1 MSQQRRAA
9 GRRRA
14 WGRGP
19 IILKFDS
26 LEKREVLST
35 VHAPADLVGSSFVMV
50 QNADWGDSVTAI
62 GQVTNQGAGDATGPF
77 NVAIYAGSRPNINR
91 RAVPIGE
98 VTIPDGLAAGQS
110 IPFTTTVRLPAGPV
124 PGMGTNGIVYIG
136 MKVDPQNAVR
146 ESNNRNNSGI
156 GSGYDLTT
164 IQIAPSQPAQLI
176 TASVGTYP
184 TTATWGKSLAVTTQI
199 SNQSYGAAPATRAQV
214 VLTPA
219 GHLQG
224 TGYDVTIGSINT
236 PAIAPWQT
244 VNVEKSI
251 TLPEIPPVLLEGAT
265 EFTLTILPD
274 ADFVTNP
281 VAPHVAISGVGID
294 QAIVNIK
301 FPAGVETPPEH
312 GPLPDLAMST
322 VSISAAELIWGKSF
336 EVQTSVQNMGETDPG
351 PFRVRFL
358 LVGPSGNTTRSIFL
372 GDAAIPG
379 LAPGYTQTIN
389 QALTLPS
396 RLPSGILLDSLG
408 TGKVVA
414 VADPENSINET
425 FKNNNTATS
434 APITLRLLGSDG
446 TAFVPN
452 TPPPDQMLSVNIAST
467 AKLKRAEQLAQRAN
481 ATRNGQAAPT
491 TKLFR
496 RPPPKVH
503 SSESF
508 GDKISAVPKKVTD
521 FFKDLF

>member
-1 MSQQRRAA
+1 MSDKRRAA

-26 LEKREVLST
+26 LEKRVVLSAM
-35 VHAPADLVGSSFVMV
+35 HAPADLVGSSFVMV
-50 QNADWGDSVTAI
+50 QNADWGDTVTAT
-62 GQVTNQGAGDATGPF
+62 GQVTNQGVGDAKGPF

-91 RAVPIGE
+91 RAIPIAE

-110 IPFTTTVRLPAGPV
+110 VPFTTSVTLPTAPV
-124 PGMGTNGIVYIG
+124 PGMGPNGVVYIG
-136 MKVDPQNAVR
+136 MKVDPHNAVF
-146 ESNNRNNSGI
+146 ESNKRNNSGI
-156 GSGYDLTT
+156 GPAHDLTT

-176 TASVGTYP
+176 AVSVGTYP
-184 TTATWGKSLAVTTQI
+184 TTATWGKSLAVTSQI

-214 VLTPA
+214 VLTPSSQI
-219 GHLQG
+219 QG
-224 TGYDVTIGSINT
+224 TGFDVTIGSINV

-251 TLPEIPPVLLEGAT
+251 PLPEIPPVLLAGNS

-281 VAPHVAISGVGID
+281 VSPHVAIGGVGVD
-294 QAIVNIK
+294 QATVKINL
-301 FPAGVETPPEH
+301 PAGVETEPYH
-312 GPLPDLAMST
+312 DDLPDLAMGS
-322 VSISAAELIWGKSF
+322 VSISAAELIWGRSF
-336 EVQTSVQNMGETDPG
+336 EVQTSVQNMGESDPG

-379 LAPGYTQTIN
+379 LAPGYQQSIH
-389 QALTLPS
+389 QALSLPS

-408 TGKVVA
+408 TGKVIA
-414 VADPENSINET
+414 VADPENALNET
-425 FKNNNTATS
+425 FKNNNTASS
-434 APITLRLLGSDG
+434 APITLRLLGHDG
-446 TAFVPN
+446 TRFVPN
-452 TPPPDQMLSVNIAST
+452 TPPPDQLLSVNVATT
-467 AKLKRAEQLAQRAN
+467 AKLKRAEQLAQRAS
-481 ATRNGQAAPT
+481 ATREGLAVPT

-496 RPPPKVH
+496 RPPPKVQG
-503 SSESF
+503 ENL
-508 GDKISAVPKKVTD
+508 GDKIIAVPKKVGD
-521 FFKDLF
+521 FFRDLF

>member
-1 MSQQRRAA
+1 MISDKRRAA

-19 IILKFDS
+19 IILKFES
-26 LEKREVLST
+26 LEKREVLSAP
-35 VHAPADLVGSSFVMV
+35 HALADLVGSSFVMV
-50 QNADWGDSVTAI
+50 QNADWGETVEAT
-62 GQVTNQGAGDATGPF
+62 GQVTNQGYGDAEGPF

-91 RAVPIGE
+91 RGVLLGE
-98 VTIPDGLAAGQS
+98 VTIPDGLPAGHS
-110 IPFTTTVRLPAGPV
+110 IPFTTSVRLPTAPV
-124 PGMGTNGIVYIG
+124 PGLGPNGIVYIG
-136 MKVDPQNAVR
+136 MKVDPDNAIR
-146 ESNNRNNSGI
+146 ESNERNNSGV
-156 GSGYDLTT
+156 GAPYDLTT

-184 TTATWGKSLAVTTQI
+184 TSGTWGKSLAVTAQI
-199 SNQSYGAAPATRAQV
+199 SNQSYGGAPATRAQV

-224 TGYDVTIGSINT
+224 TGYDVTIGSINV

-251 TLPEIPPVLLEGAT
+251 PLPEIPPVLLEGAS

-274 ADFVTNP
+274 ADFLTNP
-281 VAPHVAISGVGID
+281 VAPHVAIGGEGVD
-294 QAIVNIK
+294 QAIINIK
-301 FPAGVETPPEH
+301 FAADVEITPEH
-312 GPLPDLAMST
+312 EDLPDLAMGS
-322 VSISAAELIWGKSF
+322 VSVLAPELIWGRSF
-336 EVQTSVQNMGETDPG
+336 EVQTSVQNMGESDPG

-358 LVGPSGNTTRSIFL
+358 LVGPSGDTTRSIFL

-379 LAPGYTQTIN
+379 LAPGFQQPIH
-389 QALTLPS
+389 QPLTLPS

-408 TGKVVA
+408 TGKVIA
-414 VADPENSINET
+414 VADPENVLNET
-425 FKNNNTATS
+425 FKNNNTASS

-446 TAFVPN
+446 TRFVPN
-452 TPPPDQMLSVNIAST
+452 TPPPDELLAANVTTT
-467 AKLKRAEQLAQRAN
+467 AKLKRAEQLAQRAH
-481 ATRNGQAAPT
+481 ATRAGLAAPT

-496 RPPPKVH
+496 KPPPKVPG
-503 SSESF
+503 ESF
-508 GDKISAVPKKVTD
+508 GDKVGAVPKKVAN